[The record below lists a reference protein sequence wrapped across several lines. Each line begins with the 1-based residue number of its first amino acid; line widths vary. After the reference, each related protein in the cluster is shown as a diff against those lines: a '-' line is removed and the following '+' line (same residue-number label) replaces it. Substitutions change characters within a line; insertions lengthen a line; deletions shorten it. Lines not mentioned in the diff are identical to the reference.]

1 MKKNFVKS
9 KKNFSNNISYKG
21 IIDSNKSVD
30 TLKNYDIMLFPT
42 KFKTEGIPGTII
54 DAYASGLTV
63 VSSIWDNY
71 NEIIDDGITGIGYEI
86 DNYNDFKKKNY

>member
-1 MKKNFVKS
+1 
-9 KKNFSNNISYKG
+9 
-21 IIDSNKSVD
+21 
-30 TLKNYDIMLFPT
+30 MLFPT

>member
-1 MKKNFVKS
+1 
-9 KKNFSNNISYKG
+9 
-21 IIDSNKSVD
+21 
-30 TLKNYDIMLFPT
+30 MLFPT

-86 DNYNDFKKKNY
+86 DNYNDFKKKITELIENKNKIYELKKNALRKFKCFSSDEIEILKNNM